1 MTTVSSAAVVTQANA
16 LLTYIKKGDIPY
28 VAGGMSLTGMDCQGL
43 VEYCLIQAG
52 IPKAECNLA
61 GSNAHYRKC
70 VWTGTPEEAV
80 ARFGKVPAGA
90 SLYILEQ
97 DGGEPD
103 KYKADGIGNASHMG
117 IWTGK
122 ESIAASASK
131 GNVIQSNFNG
141 KTIHG
146 GWNRVGLEPWV
157 DYGVSQNVDNET
169 MNVENGTKNSTP
181 TMENWKSQFS
191 HLTFALG
198 SLGNGTREIQT
209 GLNRL
214 GYGLAV
220 DGQFGPLTDTAVQKF
235 QRENGLKVDGIVGP
249 MTWAALIRAVNQ
261 IEGTV

>member
-1 MTTVSSAAVVTQANA
+1 MP
-16 LLTYIKKGDIPY
+16 D
-28 VAGGMSLTGMDCQGL
+28 
-43 VEYCLIQAG
+43 
-52 IPKAECNLA
+52 
-61 GSNAHYRKC
+61 
-70 VWTGTPEEAV
+70 
-80 ARFGKVPAGA
+80 GA
-90 SLYILEQ
+90 SLFILEQ

-117 IWTGK
+117 LWTGM

-131 GNVIQSNFNG
+131 GKVIKSNFKG
-141 KTIHG
+141 RTIHG

-157 DYGVSQNVDNET
+157 DYGVEYAEAYVENNVDNT
-169 MNVENGTKNSTP
+169 IKPKWQPV
-181 TMENWKSQFS
+181 FS

-209 GLNRL
+209 GLNKL
-214 GYGLAV
+214 GYSLQI

-249 MTWAALIRAVNQ
+249 MTWSALIRAVNQ